1 MGEKEI
7 DTDQAVE
14 VDAAEARDVIEL
26 GKKLGISFGNH
37 ESDILNRVMRLE
49 VMEEEKAFSSSGQS
63 RDVC

>member
-49 VMEEEKAFSSSGQS
+49 VMEEKAFSSSGQS